1 MSVHRRCHDEKVAKP
16 EDGRRWVSY
25 GPVTEG
31 ASLGSRMTAAEA
43 RRRAERERRRTE
55 RRFRTAPFPLYGLP
69 SSWEGG
75 RFLGGGSW
83 GGVRGRQQTQSLS
96 LVHGVLVEGEGP
108 MLVVG
113 TALPDEAGG
122 GGYLRVLA
130 EELWAGRANSVADA
144 ATRLRNRWVAH
155 PHRAEFSPLPSR
167 TEEVASVEAQPVL
180 FDVLSQ
186 PDHWVGRARVG
197 TFDVTIEGLEFVI
210 QGLDLVRI
218 TDLGPY
224 IRGTRRFEGEET
236 SSGGPPA

>member
-1 MSVHRRCHDEKVAKP
+1 MTRP
-16 EDGRRWVSY
+16 EEEPRWVSY
-25 GPVTEG
+25 GPVNQEP
-31 ASLGSRMTAAEA
+31 SRGSRMSTAAA

-83 GGVRGRQQTQSLS
+83 GGVRGRQQTHSLS

-108 MLVVG
+108 LLVVE

-122 GGYLRVLA
+122 GGSLRVLA
-130 EELWAGRANSVADA
+130 EEVWTGRANDVPDA
-144 ATRLRNRWVAH
+144 AARLRDRWVAH

-167 TEEVASVEAQPVL
+167 TGEAVLVEARPVF

-186 PDHWVGRARVG
+186 LGHWVGRAG
-197 TFDVTIEGLEFVI
+197 SEPLM
-210 QGLDLVRI
+210 
-218 TDLGPY
+218 
-224 IRGTRRFEGEET
+224 
-236 SSGGPPA
+236 